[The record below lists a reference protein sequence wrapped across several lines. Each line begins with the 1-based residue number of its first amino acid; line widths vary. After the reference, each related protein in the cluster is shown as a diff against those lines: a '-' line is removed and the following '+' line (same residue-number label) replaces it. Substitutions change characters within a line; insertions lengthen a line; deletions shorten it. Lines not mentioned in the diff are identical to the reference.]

1 MMFKKKISRVIC
13 SFLAVLVL
21 FTSVIRP
28 VTAEAARLPYYIK
41 INRQRNVVTIYG
53 LDSKGQYS
61 VPVKAMVCSTGV
73 NNATP
78 AGNFSLSGKYRWHEL
93 MGDVY
98 GQYCSR
104 ITRGVLFHS
113 VFYNVPSDPS
123 SLAYNAYN
131 RLGTQASHGC
141 VRLNVADAK
150 WIYDNCPSG
159 TKVTIYDSSNPG
171 PLGKPD
177 AIKIDTSSPY
187 RGWDPT
193 DPNPNNP
200 WQKMRPSFRGLQN
213 KTLERCSKKPD
224 LKKGVTA
231 TDYKGTRLKFKVS
244 GKCNMKKTGKYKI
257 TYTTKDSKGS
267 VTKKTIT
274 ITVRDTKAPTVKVK
288 KKTLTIKE
296 KLSQKKLLKRL
307 KNNVTASDSGEKLAS
322 KYLTVS
328 AGRLVKAME
337 SQKYGTY
344 KVTVYAKDKSGNK
357 SKKKSFK
364 VKYVNPN
371 PEEPAEPEEPVDP
384 VPEEPVEPV
393 EPEEPVNPVPEEP
406 VNPAPEEP
414 QNPQEPANPEV
425 PVNPAEPAETEEP
438 VSGM

>member
-1 MMFKKKISRVIC
+1 MRIKKKISRAIC
-13 SFLAVLVL
+13 SFLAALMFLTGVVGK
-21 FTSVIRP
+21 P
-28 VTAEAARLPYYIK
+28 VTAEASSLPYYIK
-41 INRQRNVVTIYG
+41 INRQQNVVTVYG
-53 LDSKGQYS
+53 LDSKGNYT
-61 VPVKAMVCSTGV
+61 VPVKAMTCSTGV

-78 AGNFSLSGKYRWHEL
+78 AGTFALSGKYRWHEL
-93 MGDVY
+93 MGKVY

-113 VFYNVPSDPS
+113 VYYNVPSDPS

-159 TKVTIYDSSNPG
+159 TRVTIYDSANPG

-177 AIKIDTSSPY
+177 TIKIDTSSPY

-200 WQKMRPSFRGLQN
+200 WQKMKPTFKGLKD
-213 KTLERCSKKPD
+213 KTVERCSKKPD

-231 TDYKGTRLKFKVS
+231 TDYKGTKLKFTVS
-244 GKCNMKKTGKYKI
+244 GKCNTKKVGKYKI
-257 TYTTKDSKGS
+257 TYTTKDAKGS

-274 ITVRDTKAPTVKVK
+274 ITVKDTRAPKVTVK
-288 KKTLTIKE
+288 KKTITIKGE
-296 KLSQKKLLKRL
+296 LSEKKLLKKL
-307 KNNVTASDSGEKLAS
+307 KENVVAKDSGEKLAA
-322 KYLTVS
+322 KYVTVS
-328 AGRLVKAME
+328 ANKLLSAMK
-337 SQKYGTY
+337 SKKYGTY

-357 SKKKSFK
+357 SKKKMFK

-371 PEEPAEPEEPVDP
+371 PEKPEEPVDP
-384 VPEEPVEPV
+384 GEPVDPEEPV
-393 EPEEPVNPVPEEP
+393 EPEEPVNPEMPVVPEKPDEPQNPEEP
-406 VNPAPEEP
+406 VNSDESGES
-414 QNPQEPANPEV
+414 QEI
-425 PVNPAEPAETEEP
+425 
-438 VSGM
+438 